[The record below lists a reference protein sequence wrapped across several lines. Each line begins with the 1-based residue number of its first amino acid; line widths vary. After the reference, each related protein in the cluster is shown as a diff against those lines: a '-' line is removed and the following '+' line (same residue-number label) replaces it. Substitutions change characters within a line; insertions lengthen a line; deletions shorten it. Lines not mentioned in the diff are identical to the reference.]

1 MYTVGYS
8 LSLVSLLLALLLL
21 LAFRKLRCTRNYIHV
36 NLFLSFMLR
45 AVSILT
51 RDALLR
57 VPMGGPT
64 VGDAA
69 AGCRLAQVLT
79 QYCVGANY
87 YWLLVEGLYLHN
99 LLVLMA
105 ISEESCF
112 VGYLLVGWGEWGCFD
127 VSWFS
132 RCWERNDNMAY
143 WWIIRCP
150 ILLAILVNF
159 VIFLRIIKILVSKL
173 RAHQMRA
180 TPRGAPSRE
189 PRLPAAALTLA
200 LRSGKLSVVV
210 PLPVGQIQGTGQ
222 GLTRGAL
229 LRHLVLASMSQ

>member
-57 VPMGGPT
+57 VRFSKDLRHE
-64 VGDAA
+64 GDLFHLLGDQAA

-105 ISEESCF
+105 VSEESCF
-112 VGYLLVGWGEWGCFD
+112 VAYLLVGWGEWGRFD

-159 VIFLRIIKILVSKL
+159 VIFVRIIKILVSKL
-173 RAHQMRA
+173 RAHQMRV
-180 TPRGAPSRE
+180 TPPGGTPSWE
-189 PRLPAAALTLA
+189 PRLPAAALTG
-200 LRSGKLSVVV
+200 S
-210 PLPVGQIQGTGQ
+210 
-222 GLTRGAL
+222 
-229 LRHLVLASMSQ
+229 

>member
-1 MYTVGYS
+1 MLRVAGVGRRKGAKEGVRSPDLTLRRVPLQKQMRFLEQFRLMYTVGYS

-21 LAFRKLRCTRNYIHV
+21 LAFRKLRCTRNYIHM

-45 AVSILT
+45 AVTILT

-57 VPMGGPT
+57 MRFSKDLQHEGHLFHLL
-64 VGDAA
+64 GDQAA

-112 VGYLLVGWGEWGCFD
+112 VGYLLVGWGAPILFVIPW
-127 VSWFS
+127 V
-132 RCWERNDNMAY
+132 
-143 WWIIRCP
+143 IIRY
-150 ILLAILVNF
+150 LYENN
-159 VIFLRIIKILVSKL
+159 
-173 RAHQMRA
+173 Q
-180 TPRGAPSRE
+180 
-189 PRLPAAALTLA
+189 
-200 LRSGKLSVVV
+200 
-210 PLPVGQIQGTGQ
+210 
-222 GLTRGAL
+222 
-229 LRHLVLASMSQ
+229 